1 MPANDTAGR
10 GSKYAVVARIVASNA
25 ADQRT
30 LQTTFGLRRNGS
42 AKSERNRGACH
53 HHCFHSNLRIDFRA
67 ATRGLG
73 TGSISRIRWLTEPMR
88 YSALLWRTS

>member
-1 MPANDTAGR
+1 MPANGTAGR

-42 AKSERNRGACH
+42 AKSERNSGACH

-73 TGSISRIRWLTEPMR
+73 TGSMWRIGWFTEPVR
-88 YSALLWRTS
+88 GSTLPRRTS